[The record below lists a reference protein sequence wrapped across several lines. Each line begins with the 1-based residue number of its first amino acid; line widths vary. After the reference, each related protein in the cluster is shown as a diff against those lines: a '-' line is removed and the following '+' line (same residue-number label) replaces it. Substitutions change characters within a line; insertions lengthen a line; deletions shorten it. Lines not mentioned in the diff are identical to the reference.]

1 MAMSPAC
8 HRQEN
13 YLEHD
18 NNTPSLA
25 LSWWKGRTGTWRVWY
40 GYRDWV
46 WM

>member
-1 MAMSPAC
+1 MQLGHAAAAA
-8 HRQEN
+8 ET
-13 YLEHD
+13 EHD